1 MSILSLA
8 SRNSAA
14 RGYDYFQRK
23 KVLSIEKV
31 DEGVFKSRV
40 SGSDGKRYDVYID
53 TAHPRR
59 SKCNCPYADGT
70 RKMCKHI
77 VATYF
82 TVEPEAAKAY
92 AEAIERER
100 RAEEARLRWEEK
112 RDEKLMN
119 FLNGLS
125 RDELQRIIYDLLAYG
140 PEEQYEEFMM
150 DNIEDYS
157 CWGMDDEP
165 DDEDEFEDDDY

>member
-59 SKCNCPYADGT
+59 SKCRLPLRRRHAQD
-70 RKMCKHI
+70 
-77 VATYF
+77 VQ
-82 TVEPEAAKAY
+82 AY
-92 AEAIERER
+92 R
-100 RAEEARLRWEEK
+100 RNIL
-112 RDEKLMN
+112 
-119 FLNGLS
+119 
-125 RDELQRIIYDLLAYG
+125 YG
-140 PEEQYEEFMM
+140 RT
-150 DNIEDYS
+150 
-157 CWGMDDEP
+157 
-165 DDEDEFEDDDY
+165 